1 MLHEMAVLEGEE
13 TIPALRPVKEDSA
26 EAEDLPLS
34 VVEPVVEVAVA
45 TLVAVETLA
54 AILVDVMVVVE
65 EVAPT
70 TAVQIKM
77 PQTELMATMER
88 L

>member
-1 MLHEMAVLEGEE
+1 MLREMVVLEAEE

-26 EAEDLPLS
+26 VAEDLPLS
-34 VVEPVVEVAVA
+34 VVEPAVEVAEA
-45 TLVAVETLA
+45 TLVAVQILA
-54 AILVDVMVVVE
+54 AILVDVMVAVE
-65 EVAPT
+65 EEAPT